1 MATLSESGNTICI
14 SGMTRREME
23 VIKKAY
29 VYFSNMPPEPGHP
42 PFTVNI
48 ESTFTPSTNIINFCR
63 ELEPMCTEGYPS
75 GALNIMGTE
84 DYQSDRVES
93 RLYNSIVNELRR
105 SRQLYGTL

>member
-23 VIKKAY
+23 VIKKAFN
-29 VYFSNMPPEPGHP
+29 YFSNMPPEQVHQ
-42 PFTVNI
+42 PFTIDV
-48 ESTFTPSTNIINFCR
+48 ECSFTPSTNIINFCR
-63 ELEPMCTEGYPS
+63 ELGPMCTEGYPS